1 MKTWIDSDDICKN
14 TRDVLSVLSAPD
26 HKEFKELNDIIIL
39 VEQCIDDEEYDFV
52 LFSSTTFSLLK
63 SLLKIRLKLR
73 KSDPSNT
80 LIPTL
85 SLVIDE
91 IRKQLKLNEVYIREQ
106 IQVDMF
112 TRRYRMSWVVA
123 VSLVLAALFYAV
135 RRMGAGNLLYSN
147 FKNIFLHDVLTI

>member
-26 HKEFKELNDIIIL
+26 HKEFKELNDIIML

-73 KSDPSNT
+73 KSDPNNT

-112 TRRYRMSWVVA
+112 TRRYRMSGVVA

-135 RRMGAGNLLYSN
+135 MRMGGG
-147 FKNIFLHDVLTI
+147 

>member
-1 MKTWIDSDDICKN
+1 M
-14 TRDVLSVLSAPD
+14 LSAPD

-135 RRMGAGNLLYSN
+135 RRMGGW
-147 FKNIFLHDVLTI
+147 

>member
-26 HKEFKELNDIIIL
+26 HKEFKELNDIIML

-112 TRRYRMSWVVA
+112 TRRYRMSGVVA

-135 RRMGAGNLLYSN
+135 MRMGGG
-147 FKNIFLHDVLTI
+147 

>member
-135 RRMGAGNLLYSN
+135 MRMGGW
-147 FKNIFLHDVLTI
+147 

>member
-135 RRMGAGNLLYSN
+135 RRMGGW
-147 FKNIFLHDVLTI
+147 

>member
-14 TRDVLSVLSAPD
+14 TRDVLSVLSATD

-135 RRMGAGNLLYSN
+135 MRMGGW
-147 FKNIFLHDVLTI
+147 

>member
-26 HKEFKELNDIIIL
+26 HKEFKELNDIIML

-112 TRRYRMSWVVA
+112 TRRYRMSGVVS

-135 RRMGAGNLLYSN
+135 MRMGGG
-147 FKNIFLHDVLTI
+147 

>member
-1 MKTWIDSDDICKN
+1 MCYLRLI
-14 TRDVLSVLSAPD
+14 
-26 HKEFKELNDIIIL
+26 HKEFKELNDIIML

-112 TRRYRMSWVVA
+112 TRRYRMSGVVA

-135 RRMGAGNLLYSN
+135 MRMGGG
-147 FKNIFLHDVLTI
+147 